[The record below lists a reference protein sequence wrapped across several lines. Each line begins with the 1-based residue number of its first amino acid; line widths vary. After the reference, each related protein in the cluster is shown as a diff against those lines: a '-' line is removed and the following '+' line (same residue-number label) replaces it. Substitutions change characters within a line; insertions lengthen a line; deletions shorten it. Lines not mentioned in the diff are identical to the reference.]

1 MGWFKNFNRKCSE
14 RLNKYTEINW
24 YNITGG
30 PAIIQLKGTTMPK
43 IFKNIFFIGF
53 LSILNLVSVSQSQN
67 IVNPDIALQKILN
80 ELEGEELTL
89 GQAQEYAKKNSTSFK
104 LAEATYLASLGT
116 LRRERG
122 NFDPLFFLNLN
133 YNDQKVPAA
142 SFFSGASVLSTQK
155 FNAST
160 GLRLNLPIGTELE
173 LSINSSRLKTNS
185 QFAFLNP
192 EYDAFGSIS
201 LRQPLLAGF
210 MSSSRKDL
218 KQAELNNES
227 AKAQFDQEFL
237 ALRTSVENSYWTLYA
252 TERDYA
258 VQKLTLE
265 RAESLLK
272 EAQLRE
278 KAGLVG
284 PNQVANAKTFW
295 AEQKLLMLDREEQL
309 DTQSDQFAVLIGKR
323 PDPGNTRFVTID
335 NPPDDFPSAS
345 VEDLVE
351 HTLDNNLD
359 LKAAKKQIEISE
371 ALIDAANWKMLPQV
385 DLVGSITS
393 NALGG
398 SSQDVVFGGDTLRS
412 TNNGSFGDVLSE
424 IFRRNYPG
432 WSIGV
437 EVTVP
442 IGLRSGLGEKDR
454 LEAVS
459 YSTKQNYTELSRIL
473 EQKVRTSYRQ
483 LIHGNERLKVSR
495 EGVDAAQEQV
505 RIGMIEFKN
514 GRLSAFEL
522 VRLSEDFAV
531 AQQRYSDAL
540 VKTVKA
546 ASDLKQLTSGYY
558 PVSEKQ

>member
-1 MGWFKNFNRKCSE
+1 MLKSFK
-14 RLNKYTEINW
+14 T
-24 YNITGG
+24 
-30 PAIIQLKGTTMPK
+30 
-43 IFKNIFFIGF
+43 IFFIGF
-53 LSILNLVSVSQSQN
+53 LTILNLMSISQSQN
-67 IVNPDIALQKILN
+67 IVNPDSALQKILN

-89 GQAQEYAKKNSTSFK
+89 DQAQKYAEKNSTSYK

-122 NFDPLFFLNLN
+122 TFDPLFFLNLN
-133 YNDQKVPAA
+133 YDDQKVPAA
-142 SFFSGASVLSTQK
+142 SFFSGAAVLSTQNL
-155 FNAST
+155 NAST
-160 GLRLNLPIGTELE
+160 GFRLNLPIGTELE

-192 EYDAFGSIS
+192 EYDAFGSIT

-210 MSSSRKDL
+210 ISSARKNL

-227 AKAQFDQEFL
+227 AKAQYDQEFI
-237 ALRTSVENSYWTLYA
+237 ALNTSVENSYWSLYTA
-252 TERDYA
+252 ERDYA

-265 RAESLLK
+265 RAYALLK

-295 AEQKLLMLDREEQL
+295 AEQKILLLDREEQL

-323 PDPGNTRFVTID
+323 PDSGHTRFIAID
-335 NPPDDFPSAS
+335 NPPDDFPTAS
-345 VEDLVE
+345 LSDLVE
-351 HTLDNNLD
+351 HTLENNLD
-359 LKAAKKQIEISE
+359 LKAAKNQVEITE
-371 ALIDAANWKMLPQV
+371 ALIDAANWELLPQV
-385 DLVGSITS
+385 DLVGSLTS

-398 SSQDVVFGGDTLRS
+398 SSQPVIFSGDTLRS
-412 TNNGSFGDVLSE
+412 TSGGSFGDVLSE
-424 IFRRNYPG
+424 IFKRKYPG

-442 IGLRSGLGEKDR
+442 IGLRSGLGERDR

-459 YSTKQNYTELSRIL
+459 LSTKQNYIELSRAL

-483 LIHGNERLKVSR
+483 LIHGSERLKASR

-531 AQQRYSDAL
+531 AQQRYSEAL
-540 VKTVKA
+540 VKIVKA

-558 PVSEKQ
+558 PVGNK

>member
-1 MGWFKNFNRKCSE
+1 
-14 RLNKYTEINW
+14 
-24 YNITGG
+24 
-30 PAIIQLKGTTMPK
+30 MPRN
-43 IFKNIFFIGF
+43 FKNILFVGF
-53 LSILNLVSVSQSQN
+53 LSILNLVSISQSQN
-67 IVNPDIALQKILN
+67 IVNPDSALQNI
-80 ELEGEELTL
+80 GEELTL
-89 GQAQEYAKKNSTSFK
+89 SQAQEYAEKNSTSFK

-142 SFFSGASVLSTQK
+142 SFFSGASVLSTQN

-160 GLRLNLPIGTELE
+160 GFRLNLPIGTKLE

-201 LRQPLLAGF
+201 IRQPLLAGF
-210 MSSSRKDL
+210 IASARKNL
-218 KQAELNNES
+218 KQAELSNES
-227 AKAQFDQEFL
+227 AKALYDQEL
-237 ALRTSVENSYWTLYA
+237 LTLRTSVENSYWTLYTA
-252 TERDYA
+252 KRDYA

-265 RAESLLK
+265 RAEAFLK

-295 AEQKLLMLDREEQL
+295 AEQKLLLLDREEQL
-309 DTQSDQFAVLIGKR
+309 DTQSDQFSVLIGKR
-323 PDPGNTRFVTID
+323 PDSGYTRFIVID

-345 VEDLVE
+345 IDDLVE
-351 HTLDNNLD
+351 YTLENNLD
-359 LKAAKKQIEISE
+359 LKAAKKQVEITE
-371 ALIDAANWKMLPQV
+371 ALIDAANWELLPQV

-398 SSQDVVFGGDTLRS
+398 TSQPVIFGGDTLRS
-412 TNNGSFGDVLSE
+412 TNSGGFGDVLSE
-424 IFRRNYPG
+424 IFKRKYPG

-437 EVTVP
+437 EVTIP
-442 IGLRSGLGEKDR
+442 IGLRSGLGERDR

-459 YSTKQNYTELSRIL
+459 LSAKQNYNELSRVL

-483 LIHGNERLKVSR
+483 LIHGNERLKASR
-495 EGVDAAQEQV
+495 EGVEAAQEQV

-514 GRLSAFEL
+514 GRLSAFEI
-522 VRLSEDFAV
+522 VRLGEDFAV
-531 AQQRYSDAL
+531 AQQRYSEAL
-540 VKTVKA
+540 VKIVKA